1 MGISMGHI
9 LVVILV
15 ILVLFGAGRIPRLM
29 EDIGKG
35 ISSFK
40 KGLKEDETQAKIEK
54 KDDQDPS

>member
-40 KGLKEDETQAKIEK
+40 KGLKEDEAPAKIEK